1 MKFIVEVEDFWLEE
15 AELSTTLKDAVKQ
28 DVVLQIRTEIQDK
41 VQKLMDD
48 ILKKEILKQIET
60 RVQMLMETFLKDGKV
75 KAPYSNQPGMTVEEW
90 IATNFKNADKT
101 IKDYIEKSAKLQ
113 SDELKKRYDLLFAS
127 QIVTKLNEQSML
139 REDVAK
145 LLLS

>member
-1 MKFIVEVEDFWLEE
+1 MKFTVEVEDFWLEE
-15 AELSTTLKDAVKQ
+15 GELSTTLKDAVKQ
-28 DVVLQIRTEIQDK
+28 DVVFQIRTEIKEK
-41 VQKLMDD
+41 VQKLMED

-75 KAPYSNQPGMTVEEW
+75 KAPYSNQPEMTVEEW
-90 IATNFKNADKT
+90 IATSFKNADKT

>member
-15 AELSTTLKDAVKQ
+15 AELATTLKDAVKQ

-60 RVQMLMETFLKDGKV
+60 RVQMLMENFLKEGKV
-75 KAPYSNQPGMTVEEW
+75 KEPYSNQPAMTVDEW
-90 IATNFKNADKT
+90 ISTNFKNADKT
-101 IKDYIEKSAKLQ
+101 IKDYIERSAKLQ
-113 SDELKKRYDLLFAS
+113 SEELKKRYDLLFAS